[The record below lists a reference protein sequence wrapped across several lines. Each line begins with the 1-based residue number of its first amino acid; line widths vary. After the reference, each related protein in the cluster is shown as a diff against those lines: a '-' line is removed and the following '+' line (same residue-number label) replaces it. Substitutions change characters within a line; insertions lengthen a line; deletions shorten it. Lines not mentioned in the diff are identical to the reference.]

1 MAANALGTA
10 LHIDKVDPSEEGI
23 SATLAN
29 ALGDPASRQA
39 ALQAEQAFQAQMAEL
54 GYKSETDM
62 ESLAVQDRES
72 ARAREISVK
81 DYTPEIGFYLLMV
94 IFAFVIHWL
103 LKWPVPDSN
112 KAIVY
117 SAIGSLGT
125 LVVMA
130 ATYFY
135 GTTRGSENKSATISA
150 TTNTL
155 VNKVAQK

>member
-1 MAANALGTA
+1 
-10 LHIDKVDPSEEGI
+10 
-23 SATLAN
+23 
-29 ALGDPASRQA
+29 
-39 ALQAEQAFQAQMAEL
+39 MAEL